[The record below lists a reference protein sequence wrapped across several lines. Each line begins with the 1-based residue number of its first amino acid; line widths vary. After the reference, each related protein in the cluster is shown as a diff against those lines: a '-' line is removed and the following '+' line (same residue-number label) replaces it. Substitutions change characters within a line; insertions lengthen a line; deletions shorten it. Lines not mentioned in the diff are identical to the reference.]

1 MYVDDIDIDVDVD
14 TDTDRERV
22 SWKVKL
28 SELHFPYL

>member
-1 MYVDDIDIDVDVD
+1 MYVDDIDVDVD